1 MNNPEENDLYGF
13 IITKEEYFIF
23 FVSLCQVFKETSAAV
38 VANVAKMIILDVTV
52 ELASCFANLLPH
64 FYVNMYIST

>member
-1 MNNPEENDLYGF
+1 MNDPEENDLYGF
-13 IITKEEYFIF
+13 IITKEGEYFIF

-38 VANVAKMIILDVTV
+38 GANVAKMIILDVTV

-64 FYVNMYIST
+64 FYVNV